1 MNRLLRSKLKN
12 HEVKIAELTED
23 NQRMCRSV
31 ISNNWANKVI
41 VADPEKFVPK
51 PKKPPRPFTDPQ
63 AEADSEAFIQGT
75 PERGDLKHF
84 FELYNG
90 MEDLAEDLDAD
101 GVRDMEETWRE
112 QGRDLLPAM
121 IRDGIDEE
129 RARRILRKAFA
140 LRFRAAHPEFEI

>member
-1 MNRLLRSKLKN
+1 MKTR
-12 HEVKIAELTED
+12 EVKIAELTDD
-23 NQRMCRSV
+23 NQRMCRAVVSD
-31 ISNNWANKVI
+31 NWANKVI

-75 PERGDLKHF
+75 AESGDLKHF

-101 GVRDMEETWRE
+101 GVKDMEETWRE
-112 QGRDLLPAM
+112 EGRELLLAM
-121 IRDGIDEE
+121 IRDGMDEE